1 MFRSWFA
8 PFRVRNLRDDPMHI
22 TTTVRNDN
30 MRKLQYAAVMALT
43 ATALSACATK
53 GFVRQGLEEQRVAL
67 DSERQARESGD
78 AALRTDVNGLRTDL
92 TALRTD
98 LGTLRNEFGARITAM
113 EDQVKF
119 AMPVHFG
126 FDDAAVRQQDQ
137 AALEKF
143 AQVANTHYKG
153 ATITIEGFADPA
165 GSQAYNLRLSRER
178 ADAVR
183 DYLVSKGLDGAQLRT
198 VGYGKTR
205 LVRPGAKAGDDGAEL
220 NRRVTF
226 VVETPAGASA
236 ATVAAMSAGH

>member
-1 MFRSWFA
+1 
-8 PFRVRNLRDDPMHI
+8 
-22 TTTVRNDN
+22 
-30 MRKLQYAAVMALT
+30 MRKIQYVALMVLT
-43 ATALSACATK
+43 ATSLSACATK
-53 GFVRQGLEEQRVAL
+53 GFVRKGLEEQRVAL
-67 DSERQARESGD
+67 DTERTAREGGD

-92 TALRTD
+92 NALRND

-113 EDQVKF
+113 EDEVKF

-153 ATITIEGFADPA
+153 ATITVEGFADPA

-183 DYLVSKGLDGAQLRT
+183 DFLVTKGLDGAQLRT

-205 LVRPGAKAGDDGAEL
+205 LVRPGAQASAEGAEL

-226 VVETPAGASA
+226 VVETPAGAGA
-236 ATVAAMSAGH
+236 ATVAAMTASKN

>member
-1 MFRSWFA
+1 MRQA
-8 PFRVRNLRDDPMHI
+8 RN
-22 TTTVRNDN
+22 V
-30 MRKLQYAAVMALT
+30 AVMVLAVGT
-43 ATALSACATK
+43 LSACATK
-53 GFVRQGLEEQRVAL
+53 GFVRRGLEEQRMAL
-67 DSERQARESGD
+67 DSERSAREAGD
-78 AALRTDVNGLRTDL
+78 GGLRTEMNGLRTDLATLRNDL

-98 LGTLRNEFGARITAM
+98 FNTRITAM
-113 EDQVKF
+113 ENQVTF

-126 FDDAAVRQQDQ
+126 FDDAAVRQQDE

-143 AQVANTHYKG
+143 AQVASAHYRG

-183 DYLVSKGLDGAQLRT
+183 DYLVSKGMNGAALRT
-198 VGYGKTR
+198 VGYGKAR

-226 VVETPAGASA
+226 VVETPSGAGA
-236 ATVAAMSAGH
+236 ATVAALTANH